1 VRGQATGAGSL
12 VNLHFGER
20 ELRSARDTLA
30 GAIAAAPLPQLL
42 HLSMLRRGIA
52 AASRLMYCISTPMGE
67 AEIDAASVAL
77 EDSLAELRPVIE
89 AHCPDLLA

>member
-1 VRGQATGAGSL
+1 
-12 VNLHFGER
+12 
-20 ELRSARDTLA
+20 
-30 GAIAAAPLPQLL
+30 
-42 HLSMLRRGIA
+42 
-52 AASRLMYCISTPMGE
+52 MGE